1 MRKTEITVII
11 AEDEPIILNN
21 IAKKVENTDPRIQV
35 IGKAQNGRETL
46 ALLNGQV
53 PDLLITDIEMPGMNG
68 LELIREVRRLYPQV
82 HILIL
87 SGYSNFE
94 YARTAIKYGVD
105 DYLLKPISQS
115 DLSAILTKMTETI
128 LSERRQLERNILSK
142 TLHGDSPEILSPSSF
157 PDENFL
163 MVLVHLGNLPSRY
176 AALIHPAN
184 LRDLWEQ
191 IDFNTFFSAHAEVD
205 HTWIIDEANLYQK
218 FIILHI
224 TDREIRP
231 ALMAMQLNNF
241 VLESGITLPYHI
253 LFHTVTIGYPQIW
266 ETARDMRTALP
277 QYVSMYAQNYSLY
290 PEGPKCPLP
299 DHQQKRDHI
308 NFLYQL
314 QNDTSYLQYVTT
326 TLDSYAE
333 AGYPQ
338 SITDDFI
345 REAYHAL
352 PVVFKVDDKSALA
365 AMSDTLSHLNTCETR
380 EQMNQQLR
388 ISIENMLQTQS
399 TASGSEHLY
408 HQLKHY
414 IEVNYNQKISLDDLS
429 DRYGYTPSYINR
441 LFKKEC
447 GLSPLQ
453 YQTSL
458 RIAKAKELLSTQ
470 ADIDIKTIA
479 STIGYD
485 DSRYFSRVFKNEV
498 GTTPSEWVRDRN

>member
-1 MRKTEITVII
+1 MKKTEITVII

-21 IAKKVENTDPRIQV
+21 IAKKVKNTDTRIQV

-46 ALLNGQV
+46 AILNSQV

-94 YARTAIKYGVD
+94 YARTAIKFGVD

-115 DLSAILTKMTETI
+115 DLNVVLTKMTETI
-128 LSERRQLERNILSK
+128 LSERRQFERNILSR

-157 PDENFL
+157 PDKNFL
-163 MVLVHLGNLPSRY
+163 MILVLLGNLPSRY

-184 LRDLWEQ
+184 VRDLWER
-191 IDFNTFFSAHAEVD
+191 IDFNTFFSVHAEID
-205 HTWIIDEANLYQK
+205 HTWIIDEANPYQK

-224 TDREIRP
+224 TDQEVRP

-241 VLESGITLPYHI
+241 VLESGITMPYHI

-277 QYVSMYAQNYSLY
+277 QYVSMYSQNYSLY
-290 PEGPKCPLP
+290 PEGAKCPVP
-299 DHQQKRDHI
+299 DQQQKRDQI

-314 QNDTSYLQYVTT
+314 QNDTSYLQYVTS
-326 TLDSYAE
+326 TLDAYAE
-333 AGYPQ
+333 AGFVQ

-345 REAYHAL
+345 REVYHAL
-352 PVVFKVDDKSALA
+352 PVLFKVDDKAALA
-365 AMSDTLSHLNTCETR
+365 AMSDTLSHLNTCENGGLL
-380 EQMNQQLR
+380 NQQIR

-399 TASGSEHLY
+399 SAAGSEHLY

-447 GLSPLQ
+447 GISPLQ

-458 RIAKAKELLSTQ
+458 RITKAKELLSTQ

-479 STIGYD
+479 STIGYED
-485 DSRYFSRVFKNEV
+485 ARYFSRVFKNEV
-498 GTTPSEWVRDRN
+498 GTAPSEWGRSKG